1 MKQEY
6 SSKDT
11 SISVV
16 NKVYKQYNFRPFTTV
31 LDYGGGKYD
40 KNKDYMK
47 QYLVK
52 VSVYDKYNRS
62 EEENRLA
69 LSVAHYDYL
78 VCSNVLNVIKEDE
91 VIDEIL
97 KHMLSINADLYLFTV
112 YEGDKSGSG
121 KVTKKGYQ
129 RNQKLNFYYSLLEH
143 YFSIVSNQKGILVCK
158 K

>member
-1 MKQEY
+1 MRQEY

-40 KNKDYMK
+40 KNKDYMQQK
-47 QYLVK
+47 QVNVL
-52 VSVYDKYNRS
+52 VYDKYNRS
-62 EEENRLA
+62 EEENLYA
-69 LSVAHYDYL
+69 LSVPHYDYL
-78 VCSNVLNVIKEDE
+78 VCSNVLNVIKEDV

-97 KHMLSINADLYLFTV
+97 KHMRSLNADLYLFSV
-112 YEGDKSGSG
+112 YEGDKSGTG

-129 RNQKLNFYYSLLEH
+129 RNQKLAFYKSLLEQ
-143 YFSIVSNQKGILVCK
+143 YFTKVENKKGILVCK

>member
-1 MKQEY
+1 
-6 SSKDT
+6 
-11 SISVV
+11 
-16 NKVYKQYNFRPFTTV
+16 
-31 LDYGGGKYD
+31 
-40 KNKDYMK
+40 MK

-112 YEGDKSGSG
+112 YEGDKSGKG

-143 YFSIVSNQKGILVCK
+143 YFSTVSNQKGILVCK

>member
-1 MKQEY
+1 MRQEY

-40 KNKDYMK
+40 KNKDYMQQK
-47 QYLVK
+47 QVNVL
-52 VSVYDKYNRS
+52 VYDKYNRS
-62 EEENRLA
+62 EEENLYA
-69 LSVAHYDYL
+69 LSVPHYDYL
-78 VCSNVLNVIKEDE
+78 VCSNVLNVIKED
-91 VIDEIL
+91 VIIDEIL
-97 KHMLSINADLYLFTV
+97 KHMRSLNADLYLFAV
-112 YEGDKSGSG
+112 YEGDKSGTG

-129 RNQKLNFYYSLLEH
+129 RNQKLAFYKSLLEQ
-143 YFSIVSNQKGILVCK
+143 YFTKVENKKGILVCK

>member
-1 MKQEY
+1 MRQEY

-16 NKVYKQYNFRPFTTV
+16 NKVYKQYNFHPFRTV

-47 QYLVK
+47 QYLVN
-52 VSVYDKYNRS
+52 VLVYDKYNRS
-62 EEENRLA
+62 EEENLLA
-69 LSVAHYDYL
+69 LSLPYYDYL

-91 VIDEIL
+91 VVDEIL
-97 KHMLSINADLYLFTV
+97 NHMLSINADLYLFTV
-112 YEGDKSGSG
+112 YEGDKSGVG

-129 RNQKLNFYYSLLEH
+129 RNQRLDFYKSLLEN
-143 YFSIVSNQKGILVCK
+143 YFSTVSNQRGILVCK